1 MADATTVS
9 VLIRARD
16 EASAAFKN
24 VESNAG
30 KMAAGIAKHRAAIGK
45 AALGIGAAIVGIGV
59 LSVKSSLDQQKG
71 IDSLDIALK
80 NVGTSYDSSKK
91 KIEELVAAQQN
102 KTNFGD
108 EEQRKALQELVQ
120 VSGSYD
126 DAMAAMIPTMDLA
139 AAKDMDLAGAA
150 TLVARAISGE
160 ATALGRYGIK
170 LDNTAGPQEVM
181 NTLLAKFGGQAEA
194 NADPLTQLGNRM
206 GDLAQV
212 IGDILLPIIEDV
224 LPKVEALAR
233 KWIEW
238 AEAHPELSKWI
249 VIVTSGIGLL
259 LIPLGTLLLM
269 LPMLAAGFALV
280 SAAIWPITA
289 VVIAVTVA
297 IAATVLIWRNW
308 EKMGTAMKVILFLL
322 FPPIVGLI
330 ALIKNWDKILLFL
343 KLTFA
348 KVGLAINELWLVMQ
362 KLWLGYQRLTGASDE
377 QVKGMEKNIKK
388 TQDSIKSSKHFI
400 LVTELQA
407 KIVKT
412 AADETADAV
421 EDSSNS
427 IIGSNE
433 ASGDSSKIMADV
445 VVDANGKIIESEEKK
460 SERIAEELVKTESLE
475 KRITQGRR
483 DAFEERRDIMLAEL
497 REGLAASKSA
507 QEAREANIRATIKS
521 LSEEEQAWKAAGV
534 TRETALQT
542 WAQGLET
549 TVAEA
554 GNQLMIWGI
563 DLDDAAL
570 NTSEFERRLSM
581 SFGQIHQSVK
591 ESMEAATISVQ
602 DETDKQV
609 EYVRQGA
616 VEMQESVAGMSIPQ
630 LEQKIEE
637 SGLAVADRKI
647 VEKELAKREARVQEI
662 VDMFRRGTAGVAN
675 QEDLISEMQEIMEKT
690 DAEKKVDKQYKEM
703 SAYAINRASDT
714 VRNVMDYWSK
724 TDSDKGYI
732 REKAASF
739 AQQQIPGSDLEK
751 AYRAMVVTGKVP
763 GVEASG
769 STFKLKTA
777 AMGGPAS
784 GLTLVGERG
793 PELVSLPGGSF
804 VHPSGTGPGGQT
816 NNFIFNGAVYGVE
829 DLKEV
834 VVEAVRDHAISGGF
848 SGVFQE
854 A

>member
-9 VLIRARD
+9 VLIKARD

-108 EEQRKALQELVQ
+108 EEQRKALQELIQ

-170 LDNTAGPQEVM
+170 LDNTAGPQEVL

-194 NADPLTQLGNRM
+194 NSDPLTQLGNRM

-308 EKMGTAMKVILFLL
+308 EKMGIALKVILFLL

-330 ALIKNWDKILLFL
+330 ALIKNWDKILLVL
-343 KLTFA
+343 KVTFA
-348 KVGLAINELWLVMQ
+348 KVMIGIKELWLVMQ
-362 KLWLGYQRLTGASDE
+362 KVALAIGKATGASDE
-377 QVKGMEKNIKK
+377 QVKAMEKNIQK
-388 TQDSIKSSKHFI
+388 TKDSIQSSKNFI
-400 LVTELQA
+400 QVTEEAAEKTRFAADEIYDAGDEMGEGYGLA
-407 KIVKT
+407 TTANAEMGAVATSTAVVVSDAAVKT
-412 AADETADAV
+412 AGA
-421 EDSSNS
+421 
-427 IIGSNE
+427 
-433 ASGDSSKIMADV
+433 
-445 VVDANGKIIESEEKK
+445 
-460 SERIAEELVKTESLE
+460 
-475 KRITQGRR
+475 
-483 DAFEERRDIMLAEL
+483 
-497 REGLAASKSA
+497 
-507 QEAREANIRATIKS
+507 
-521 LSEEEQAWKAAGV
+521 V
-534 TRETALQT
+534 TRETSAIVSAHQEQRQ
-542 WAQGLET
+542 AMLET
-549 TVAEA
+549 EQAAQATYERTLQRRQNDVDNLTHRLSESEVKWREHGLSIDTVVEMWQAKTGESVEEI
-554 GNQLMIWGI
+554 GKHFIQWHT
-563 DLDDAAL
+563 DLDDAKDIAQVWA
-570 NTSEFERRLSM
+570 RVVGGSM
-581 SFGQIHQSVK
+581 WDVATATGEAMKSATASVV
-591 ESMEAATISVQ
+591 T
-602 DETDKQV
+602 ETDKQV
-609 EYVRQGA
+609 AYAALGAANMAYSFRQTATSGDPATTPQADEFFASGWSPGSTAKGA
-616 VEMQESVAGMSIPQ
+616 ADAAAKAEADKVAAAAKAEADKIAHDKLNIKERTEKLVTSKDRFEESNQRYSAGAAYDTAKDFLSRGSRAQTAKEVARVTASVADQ
-630 LEQKIEE
+630 
-637 SGLAVADRKI
+637 AV
-647 VEKELAKREARVQEI
+647 
-662 VDMFRRGTAGVAN
+662 
-675 QEDLISEMQEIMEKT
+675 
-690 DAEKKVDKQYKEM
+690 
-703 SAYAINRASDT
+703 
-714 VRNVMDYWSK
+714 
-724 TDSDKGYI
+724 KGSI
-732 REKAASF
+732 REKYLREIAAVNEKI
-739 AQQQIPGSDLEK
+739 AKDNPG
-751 AYRAMVVTGKVP
+751 AMGTLGDRPSPSSV
-763 GVEASG
+763 S
-769 STFKLKTA
+769 STFKA
-777 AMGGPAS
+777 AMGGLMPTT
-784 GLTLVGERG
+784 GLALVGERG

-804 VHPSGTGPGGQT
+804 VHPSGTGPGGGQT
-816 NNFIFNGAVYGVE
+816 NNFVFNGAVYGVE